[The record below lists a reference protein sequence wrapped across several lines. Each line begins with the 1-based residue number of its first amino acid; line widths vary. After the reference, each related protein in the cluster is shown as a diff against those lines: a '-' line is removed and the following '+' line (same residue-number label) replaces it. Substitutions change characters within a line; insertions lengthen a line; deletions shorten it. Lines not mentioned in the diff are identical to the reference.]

1 MEQHRR
7 ELAWEGCLNVRDLG
21 GHRTEDGAETRYGAI
36 VRADSVRQL
45 TDAGWAAAVSYG
57 VTSLVDLRTDAELE
71 ADPPVELPID
81 VAHVSFFDD
90 DREVFT
96 EVEAVSTA
104 APDPATATREVY
116 LVFLERFRAN
126 VAAAMSAV
134 ARAPDGA
141 VVVHCLGG
149 KDRTGLLTALL
160 LHVAGVGDEEIAAD
174 YALSEVRLQ
183 PRHDLWLAE
192 AGSEAERERI
202 RRIAATPAESI
213 VGVLHALR
221 ERYGSVESYLR
232 AGGLDDADLQRVRA
246 RLRA

>member
-1 MEQHRR
+1 VAQHRR

-21 GHRTEDGAETRYGAI
+21 GHRTDDGAETLYGAI

-71 ADPPVELPID
+71 ADPPVEVPID

-90 DREVFT
+90 DPEVFT
-96 EVEAVSTA
+96 EVEAVSAA
-104 APDPATATREVY
+104 APDLASATRDVY
-116 LVFLERFRAN
+116 LVFLERFGAN

-141 VVVHCLGG
+141 VVVHCMGG

-160 LHVAGVGDEEIAAD
+160 LHVAGVDDEEIAAD

-183 PRHDLWLAE
+183 PRHDLWLEE

-202 RRIAATPAESI
+202 RRIMATPAESI
-213 VGVLHALR
+213 VGVLHELR
-221 ERYGSVESYLR
+221 QRYGSVEGYLR